1 MILITNAKVLTPT
14 SIIVNG
20 AVCIENN
27 LIKEVGD
34 SKELKQKYP
43 LAQDIDAKNGLVM
56 PGLANAHMHLYS
68 TFARGMAPKGEPAA
82 NFTQILERL
91 WWKVDKAL
99 TEEDIYYS
107 SLIPLIE
114 CIKAGTTSMID
125 HHASPKAV
133 TGSLT
138 KIKDALEQIPVR
150 ASLCY
155 EVSDRD
161 GQDICEQGIEENASF
176 IKSCSDNNMLQGL
189 FGLHASFTVSD
200 KTLEQCAQIITDLH
214 TGVHVHTAED
224 KSDVVDSQK
233 KYGMG
238 VVERFDKFGLLN
250 PKSIF
255 VHCVHIEK
263 NEMDLIAQA
272 GANIVHNP
280 ESNMNNA
287 VGSSDVVTMLNKK
300 CLVGLGTDGMT
311 SDMFQEAKFAHL
323 IRKHVMNDPRVGF
336 MQTGELLFENN
347 YKILSK
353 YFEGTL
359 GKIEEGALADIII
372 LDYDPPTPLTRDN
385 FLGHFL
391 YGMNSS
397 LVNTTIV
404 NGKVLMQDRTL
415 VGIDEEMI
423 NAKGRELA
431 EKMWRRI

>member
-1 MILITNAKVLTPT
+1 MLLITNAKILTPNT
-14 SIIVNG
+14 IIENG
-20 AVCIENN
+20 AVCLDAN
-27 LIKEVGD
+27 LIKEIG
-34 SKELKQKYP
+34 STQELKTKYP
-43 LAQDIDAKNGLVM
+43 DAEEIDAKNGLVM

-82 NFTQILERL
+82 NFMQILERL

-99 TEEDIYYS
+99 TLEDVYYS

-114 CIKAGTTSMID
+114 CVKAGTTSMID
-125 HHASPKAV
+125 HHASPQAV

-138 KIKDALEQIPVR
+138 KIKDALEKIPVR

-161 GQDICEQGIEENASF
+161 GQEICQQGINENASF
-176 IKSCSDNNMLQGL
+176 IKSCADNNMLQGL

-200 KTLEQCAQIITDLH
+200 KTLEQCAQIVTDLN
-214 TGVHVHTAED
+214 TGCHVHTAED
-224 KSDVVDSQK
+224 KADVRHCQN
-233 KYGMG
+233 KYNMG
-238 VVERFDKFGLLN
+238 VVERFHKFGLLN

-263 NEMDLIAQA
+263 DEMDLIAQA
-272 GANIVHNP
+272 GANVVHNP

-287 VGSSDVVTMLNKK
+287 VGCSDVMAMLAKN

-323 IRKHVMNDPRVGF
+323 IRKQVMSDPRVGF
-336 MQTGELLFENN
+336 MQAGELLFENN
-347 YKILSK
+347 YKILSQ
-353 YFEGTL
+353 YFDGTL
-359 GKIEEGALADIII
+359 GKIEEGALADVII
-372 LDYDPPTPLTRDN
+372 LNYDPPTPLTRDN

-391 YGMNSS
+391 FGMNSS

-404 NGKVLMQDRTL
+404 NGKVLMRNREL
-415 VGIDEEMI
+415 IGIDEEEI

-431 EKMWRRI
+431 EKMWGRL